1 MKESCILVG
10 FFVAGVALGVGDLV
24 PQWLVHP
31 QMALY
36 TLYGLLILVGI
47 GIGCDTGAL
56 QAILRLN
63 IKTAIMPLAV
73 AVGSLAGAGIAALL
87 LLGISFREGVAVGAG
102 FGYYSL
108 SSVLISQIHGEQL
121 GTVALLSN
129 IIREV
134 LTILLAPLLARWCGF
149 LAPIAAG
156 GATTMDT
163 TLPIIHKATTKHYA
177 MIAVINGIVLSLLV
191 PVLVPAILYAE

>member
-1 MKESCILVG
+1 MKESGILVG
-10 FFVAGVALGVGDLV
+10 VFIAGVVLGLADLL
-24 PQWLVHP
+24 PQWILHP
-31 QMALY
+31 KMALY
-36 TLYGLLILVGI
+36 TLYGLLVLVGL

-56 QAILRLN
+56 RAIVRLN
-63 IKTAIMPLAV
+63 IKTAFMPVAV
-73 AVGSLAGAGIAALL
+73 AVGSILGAGLVALVL
-87 LLGISFREGVAVGAG
+87 FGVNFKEGMAVGAG

-129 IIREV
+129 IMREV
-134 LTILLAPLLARWCGF
+134 LTILLAPFLVRWWGS
-149 LAPIAAG
+149 LAPIASG

-163 TLPIIHKATTKHYA
+163 TLPIIHKATSKHYA

-191 PVLVPAILYAE
+191 PVLVPALLWG

>member
-1 MKESCILVG
+1 MKESGILVG
-10 FFVAGVALGVGDLV
+10 VFIAGVVLGLADLL
-24 PQWLVHP
+24 PQWILHP
-31 QMALY
+31 KMALY
-36 TLYGLLILVGI
+36 TLYGLLVLVGL

-56 QAILRLN
+56 RAIVRLN
-63 IKTAIMPLAV
+63 IKTALMPVAV
-73 AVGSLAGAGIAALL
+73 AVGSILGAGLVALVL
-87 LLGISFREGVAVGAG
+87 FGVNFREGMAVGAG

-129 IIREV
+129 IMREV
-134 LTILLAPLLARWCGF
+134 LTILLAPFLVRWWGS
-149 LAPIAAG
+149 LAPIASG

-163 TLPIIHKATTKHYA
+163 TLPIIHKATSKHYA

-191 PVLVPAILYAE
+191 PVLVPALLWG